1 MPTTSPQE
9 TQKPHLMKAQD
20 MSRGKKAIQ
29 SADGS
34 AAGQKLV
41 AALAVD
47 GHILTYSHTGDV

>member
-1 MPTTSPQE
+1 
-9 TQKPHLMKAQD
+9 MKAQD